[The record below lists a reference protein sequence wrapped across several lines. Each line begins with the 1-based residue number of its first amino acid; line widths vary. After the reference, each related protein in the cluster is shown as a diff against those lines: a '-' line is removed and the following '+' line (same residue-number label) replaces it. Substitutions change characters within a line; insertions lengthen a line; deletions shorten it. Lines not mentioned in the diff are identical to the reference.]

1 MAQYSLSDL
10 SSNLLRC
17 RSIRKEYMMFAHN
30 REVKSDPRS
39 DIIGEATLC
48 NCMTSCVMTYANFLA
63 IISERQGM

>member
-1 MAQYSLSDL
+1 
-10 SSNLLRC
+10 
-17 RSIRKEYMMFAHN
+17 MMFAHN